1 MMLTI
6 DQGSESTQR
15 GTWSAHLRAYPGT
28 VTAQHTCLESQML
41 QLSILTAP
49 AISENFKYWHYLI

>member
-1 MMLTI
+1 MMLSI
-6 DQGSESTQR
+6 NQGSESTQR
-15 GTWSAHLRAYPGT
+15 GTWSAQLRGCPGT

-49 AISENFKYWHYLI
+49 AISENFK